1 MHLLTV
7 ETIES
12 YMEHLSLEEYSYST
26 VEKYRRDIWSFY
38 QWLKKDKAVSK
49 EILTDWKQSLQNKQ
63 YAVATINAKIVAVNS
78 LMAFLGWQECRVKA
92 LKQQKRIFSDQSK
105 ELSREEYLRL
115 VKTAK
120 SNGKERLML
129 VIQTICATGI
139 RVSELQ
145 YITVEA
151 VREGYAEVDCKNKHR
166 LIFLPQKLRKLLLE
180 YSKKQN
186 IGSGTVFVTK
196 SGRPLNRSNIWHD
209 MKGLC
214 KAANVDAKKV
224 FPHNLRHLFARTF
237 YALEKDIA
245 KLADLLGHASIETT
259 RIYIMESGETHRK
272 RLERM
277 RLII

>member
-1 MHLLTV
+1 MA
-7 ETIES
+7 
-12 YMEHLSLEEYSYST
+12 
-26 VEKYRRDIWSFY
+26 
-38 QWLKKDKAVSK
+38 KKDKEVSK
-49 EILTDWKQSLQNKQ
+49 EILTGWKQSLQNDR
-63 YAVATINAKIVAVNS
+63 YAVSTINAKIVAVNS
-78 LMAFLGWQECRVKA
+78 LMTFLGWQECRVKA

-105 ELSREEYLRL
+105 ELSKEEYLRL

-129 VIQTICATGI
+129 VIETICATGI
-139 RVSELQ
+139 RVSELK

-151 VREGYAEVDCKNKHR
+151 VKKGCAEVDCKNKHR
-166 LIFLPQKLRKLLLE
+166 LIFFPHKLRKLLLE
-180 YSKKQN
+180 YSKKQK

-196 SGRPLNRSNIWHD
+196 NGRPLNRSNIWHD

-214 KAANVDAKKV
+214 KAANVDTKKV

-259 RIYIMESGETHRK
+259 RIYIMESGETHRR
-272 RLERM
+272 RLEQM